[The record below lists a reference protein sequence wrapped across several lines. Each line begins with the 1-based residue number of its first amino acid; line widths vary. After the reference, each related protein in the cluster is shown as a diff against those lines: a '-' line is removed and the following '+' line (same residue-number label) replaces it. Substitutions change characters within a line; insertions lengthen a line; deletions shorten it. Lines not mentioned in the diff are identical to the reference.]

1 MKNWILNYKMMT
13 TKPETNFLHK
23 TPIQIRFNDIDVLA
37 HVNNSVYQNYFDMA
51 RLRYFEKVF
60 DQKMHWKERAL
71 VLAKITIEY
80 FNPIFLE
87 EEIVVLSKVYKLGNK
102 SLNMKQE
109 IINVTTNELKANN
122 DAVLVAFGSK
132 ENGAIHL
139 PDDWRNKIIDFET
152 DLSF

>member
-1 MKNWILNYKMMT
+1 MT
-13 TKPETNFLHK
+13 NSPDTNFLHK
-23 TPIQIRFNDIDVLA
+23 TPVQIRFNDIDIMA

-60 DQKMHWKERAL
+60 DQKMNWRERAL

-102 SLNMKQE
+102 SLQMKQE
-109 IINVTTNELKANN
+109 IINVNTNEVKANN
-122 DAVLVAFGSK
+122 DAVLVAFGSQ
-132 ENGAIHL
+132 ENGAILL
-139 PDDWRNKIIDFET
+139 PDDWRKKIMDYENN
-152 DLSF
+152 LAL

>member
-1 MKNWILNYKMMT
+1 MT
-13 TKPETNFLHK
+13 NRPETNFLHK
-23 TPIQIRFNDIDVLA
+23 TPVQIRFNDIDIMA

-60 DQKMHWKERAL
+60 DQEMKWRERAL

-102 SLNMKQE
+102 SLQMKQE
-109 IINVTTNELKANN
+109 IINVNTNEVKANN
-122 DAVLVAFGSK
+122 DAILVAFGSQ
-132 ENGAIHL
+132 ENGAILL
-139 PDDWRNKIIDFET
+139 PDDWRRKIMDYENNLT
-152 DLSF
+152 L

>member
-1 MKNWILNYKMMT
+1 MMI

-23 TPIQIRFNDIDVLA
+23 TPIQIRFNDIDILS

-60 DQKMHWKERAL
+60 DQKMNWEDRAL

-80 FNPIFLE
+80 LNPIYLE
-87 EEIVVLSKVYKLGNK
+87 EEIIVLSKVYKLGNK

-109 IINVTTNELKANN
+109 IVNITTKELKANN
-122 DAVLVAFGSK
+122 DAILVAFGSK

-139 PDDWRNKIIDFET
+139 PDDWRNKIIDYET

>member
-1 MKNWILNYKMMT
+1 MT
-13 TKPETNFLHK
+13 INSETNFLHK
-23 TPIQIRFNDIDVLA
+23 TPIQIRFNDIDIMA

-60 DQKMHWKERAL
+60 DQKMNWEERAL

-80 FNPIFLE
+80 LNPIFLE

-102 SLNMKQE
+102 SLQMKQE
-109 IINVTTNELKANN
+109 IVNVTTSEVKANN

-132 ENGAIHL
+132 KNGAIPL
-139 PDDWRNKIIDFET
+139 PDDWRSKIIDYEH
-152 DLSF
+152 DLAL

>member
-1 MKNWILNYKMMT
+1 MMIT
-13 TKPETNFLHK
+13 TKSETNFLHK
-23 TPIQIRFNDIDVLA
+23 TPIQIRFNDIDILA

-60 DQKMHWKERAL
+60 DQKMNWNEKAL

-102 SLNMKQE
+102 SLQMKQE
-109 IINVTTNELKANN
+109 IVNVTTNEIKANN
-122 DAVLVAFGSK
+122 DAILVAFGSK
-132 ENGAIHL
+132 ENGAILL
-139 PDDWRNKIIDFET
+139 PDDWRNKIIDYEN
-152 DLSF
+152 DLEL